1 MKNLLLAL
9 CSALLLCSCASS
21 RVVHT
26 EVATGAVKPHAIYIR
41 PFPVEYGEFRGCRSD
56 GSPIRR
62 SLAAVEFANDL
73 QEELSKLAPARVLR
87 EDEFPR
93 LGWLVEGYFELVD
106 AVGHVRPKVCGHS
119 ADDLRTRSRVAL
131 HVRITDV
138 DGNTAP
144 SGQPGVV
151 YEFDVA
157 GESRVDPLSGSV
169 YAPGRGDPMPFDFRN
184 AAERIMVTLSTDPFR
199 YGVRD
204 SPMMRNRCM

>member
-9 CSALLLCSCASS
+9 CPALLLCSCATS

-26 EVATGAVKPHAIYIR
+26 EVATAAVNPRAIYIR
-41 PFPVEYGEFRGCRSD
+41 PFPVEYGEFRGCRCD

-62 SLAAVEFANDL
+62 ALASIEFANDL
-73 QEELSKLAPARVLR
+73 KEELSKLAPARVLK
-87 EDEFPR
+87 EDEYPR
-93 LGWLVEGYFELVD
+93 LGWMVDGYFELVD
-106 AVGHVRPKVCGHS
+106 AVGHVRHKVCGHS
-119 ADDLRTRSRVAL
+119 ANDLKDRSRVAL

-138 DGNTAP
+138 DGKTAP
-144 SGQPGVV
+144 SGRPGVV

-157 GESRVDPLSGSV
+157 GGSRVDALSGSA
-169 YAPGRGDPMPFDFRN
+169 YSPGLGDPMPFDFRN

-204 SPMMRNRCM
+204 SPMMRN